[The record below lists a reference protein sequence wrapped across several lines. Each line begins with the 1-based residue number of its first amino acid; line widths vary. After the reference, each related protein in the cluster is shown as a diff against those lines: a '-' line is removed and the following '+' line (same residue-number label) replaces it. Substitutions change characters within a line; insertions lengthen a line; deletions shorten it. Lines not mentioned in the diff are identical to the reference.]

1 VWHPL
6 AVKLY
11 SLSSIRRRYDFGLTH
26 SWIQNVAYWPLNL
39 MMHELAEKKIAG
51 GDRQW
56 RKHRALDI
64 PMGL

>member
-1 VWHPL
+1 
-6 AVKLY
+6 
-11 SLSSIRRRYDFGLTH
+11 
-26 SWIQNVAYWPLNL
+26 

-56 RKHRALDI
+56 RKHRTLDL